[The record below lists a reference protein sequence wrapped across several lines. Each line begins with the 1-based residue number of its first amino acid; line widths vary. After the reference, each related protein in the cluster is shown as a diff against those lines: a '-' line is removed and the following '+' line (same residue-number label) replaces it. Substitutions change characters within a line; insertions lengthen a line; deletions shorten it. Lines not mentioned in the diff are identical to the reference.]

1 MQFQFRPIGNLP
13 VHRRFKQTDRTK
25 PHAFASLNT
34 FNRFNPLRRLGDQMA
49 DPFVTT
55 PPPSQRATVPRA
67 PLRQPMLNPHSDNT
81 RSAGNSNV
89 KPRGNIARHRPRK
102 PNGQFAKRPTQAN
115 RNIDEDVTMA
125 SPRSQPEATG
135 TERLPADPR
144 SNRFRRNPGEARRR
158 VEDVA
163 RDLENL
169 REVIPAICDAK
180 HEGLNAAIGKIHGQL
195 SNMREN
201 PVVRGLKID
210 LNRQSK
216 ECERLENGIKRM
228 EDDLSDDRVTLRQM
242 QVIWGDDVARIED
255 RIREL
260 SWTLGDE
267 LEKLKPLVEKHDEA
281 WKWMEE
287 FREKVPGDL
296 LTMDALKGIAS
307 RVDQLHERSSQ
318 ELTVQTRARNREC
331 TRLITRR
338 SAA

>member
-1 MQFQFRPIGNLP
+1 
-13 VHRRFKQTDRTK
+13 
-25 PHAFASLNT
+25 
-34 FNRFNPLRRLGDQMA
+34 
-49 DPFVTT
+49 
-55 PPPSQRATVPRA
+55 
-67 PLRQPMLNPHSDNT
+67 
-81 RSAGNSNV
+81 
-89 KPRGNIARHRPRK
+89 
-102 PNGQFAKRPTQAN
+102 
-115 RNIDEDVTMA
+115 
-125 SPRSQPEATG
+125 
-135 TERLPADPR
+135 
-144 SNRFRRNPGEARRR
+144 
-158 VEDVA
+158 
-163 RDLENL
+163 
-169 REVIPAICDAK
+169 
-180 HEGLNAAIGKIHGQL
+180 
-195 SNMREN
+195 MREN

-318 ELTVQTRARNREC
+318 ELTVQTRARNQVPISDALNQINFQLDLTLDAVKVVERAQVDLARATQC
-331 TRLITRR
+331 GIGHPNRLGAGSYPEEVVSRVARHWTKHVLQEARAAR
-338 SAA
+338 STTTEG